1 MKATNTIIW
10 EMAMEYFISKMED
23 IIKDNGKTKK
33 CTDLVNFTTKM
44 ELLLIKDIG
53 KMMNSM
59 AKAGFTTQNQ

>member
-1 MKATNTIIW
+1 
-10 EMAMEYFISKMED
+10 MEYFISKMED